1 MPYAQLNSIESS
13 LEDIVSADAIAV
25 GFIKSEDSTYE
36 LVGNISAVSTIEKF
50 FDIDLIDEITFF
62 QPSGKAGE
70 IL

>member
-25 GFIKSEDSTYE
+25 GFIKSEDSAYE

-50 FDIDLIDEITFF
+50 FDIDKGVIEVNNNKI
-62 QPSGKAGE
+62 
-70 IL
+70 ILLAEKI